1 MKICLLAVDD
11 VFDTGLAVVLD
22 TLETA
27 AMLAPIERAPFAVE
41 VVVSAVRKRIR
52 THQGLVL
59 HASPLPSRRPDVVV
73 VPALGAKTPATIDT
87 ALERRDVK
95 DVCATIREWS
105 GAGTQVTGACTGTF
119 VLGESGL
126 LDGRTATTTW
136 WLGPHFRA
144 RFPGATLD
152 ESRMIVESR
161 GVVTAGTALAHV
173 DLALYL
179 VRKKSPALATAVAR
193 HLLYDERP
201 SQAPYVIP
209 DYLAHADPLVT
220 KFEGYANKHLA
231 SFSMSRAARAVGASE
246 RTLERRIRGVLGKTP
261 LSYVRDL
268 RVERAVFALRTT
280 DDSLES
286 IAESVGY
293 GDAVTLRSLLREKTG
308 KGVRELRA
316 ARQAPRS
323 GKSARP

>member
-1 MKICLLAVDD
+1 
-11 VFDTGLAVVLD
+11 
-22 TLETA
+22 
-27 AMLAPIERAPFAVE
+27 
-41 VVVSAVRKRIR
+41 VRRRIR
-52 THQGLVL
+52 THHGLAL
-59 HASPLPSRRPDVVV
+59 RTAPLPSRRPDVVV
-73 VPALGAKTPATIDT
+73 VPALGAKTPDTIDG

-95 DVCATIREWS
+95 EVCAVIREWS
-105 GAGTQVTGACTGTF
+105 TAGTKVTAACTGTF
-119 VLGESGL
+119 VLGQSGL

-144 RFPGATLD
+144 RFPSATLD

-161 GVVTAGTALAHV
+161 GVITAGTALAHV

-179 VRKKSPALATAVAR
+179 VRRKSPALASAVAR

-201 SQAPYVIP
+201 SQAPYVMP
-209 DYLAHADPLVT
+209 DYLAHADPLVS
-220 KFEGYANKHLA
+220 KFEAFASAHLG
-231 SFSMSRAARAVGASE
+231 SFSMAHAARAVGASE
-246 RTLERRIRGVLGKTP
+246 RTLERRVRGVLGKTP

-280 DDSLES
+280 DDSLEA

-293 GDAVTLRSLLREKTG
+293 SDAVTLRSLLREKTG

-316 ARQAPRS
+316 AR
-323 GKSARP
+323 